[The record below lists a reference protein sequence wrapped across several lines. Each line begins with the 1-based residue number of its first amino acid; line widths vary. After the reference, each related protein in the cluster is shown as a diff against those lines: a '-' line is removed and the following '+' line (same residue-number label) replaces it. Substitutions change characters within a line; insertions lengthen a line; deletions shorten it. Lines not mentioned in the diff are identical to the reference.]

1 MFQPHIYPYGTVL
14 GASNSTQLTQLHPW
28 GRAAEYARSR
38 PQIGTQDQYPLCPPC
53 LPPLGTSMPGHRE
66 PFLMVDVATSCP
78 SEDRP
83 FPPRPLGENHKNKTG
98 ARYVLRGMFSPCSHF
113 IKLFGPG
120 HRPWGIWEASQRY
133 PCNRP
138 NYLPAPTSSEVAFGS
153 LAADVF
159 KLAHL
164 LSACIYKQT
173 LLMFLSKLP
182 PPESLP
188 SLYSLSQSH
197 ILFDTL
203 V

>member
-1 MFQPHIYPYGTVL
+1 M
-14 GASNSTQLTQLHPW
+14 
-28 GRAAEYARSR
+28 
-38 PQIGTQDQYPLCPPC
+38 TQDQYLLCS
-53 LPPLGTSMPGHRE
+53 PLGTSMPGHRE
-66 PFLMVDVATSCP
+66 PFLTVDVLSSCP

-98 ARYVLRGMFSPCSHF
+98 ASYVPRAMFSPCSHF

-120 HRPWGIWEASQRY
+120 HGASQRY

-138 NYLPAPTSSEVAFGS
+138 NYLPAPISFEVAFGS

-164 LSACIYKQT
+164 LSARIYKQT
-173 LLMFLSKLP
+173 LVKFLSKLP

-188 SLYSLSQSH
+188 PSVFIESESY
-197 ILFDTL
+197 F